1 METRALQSF
10 RSLAWHV
17 APLYQ
22 HLPDSGDFYHQPL
35 TQPSPRVLFEKSCIL
50 QVIEIAKEIITPY
63 RGLV

>member
-1 METRALQSF
+1 METRALQTF
-10 RSLAWHV
+10 QSLAWHV

-22 HLPDSGDFYHQPL
+22 HLPDSGNFYLKPL
-35 TQPSPRVLFEKSCIL
+35 TQPSPRVLFAKSCIS